1 VRLLLA
7 MFLALA
13 LIAGCGGDDDDTAD
27 SGTDVN
33 QLLEDT
39 FAGDQHITS
48 ANVDFSGSVG
58 GANPLNAKLSGPF
71 QTQGDGKLPK
81 LDLQASLEG
90 GGQTVEAGITST
102 GDQGFVS
109 YQGTDYAVSGPVF
122 RQFEAAWEQAASQ
135 RQGEGTSLAT
145 LGIDPRN
152 WLTNPKNAGEST
164 VGGVDT
170 IKITGGVD
178 VGKLLDDVD
187 VALERARSLGLQD
200 AGDLPERLSDEQRR
214 QVTDAIKN
222 LKVEIDTGKDDHI
235 LRRMAVSADVNSE
248 ESGEVPVRLELT
260 LLDVNED
267 QQIEAPENPRP
278 FNELLK
284 GLQQLGIGAATGAP
298 PSGSGSGGGA
308 SSQNLEKYS
317 QCVQDA
323 GSDTDKLRECGE
335 LLTP

>member
-13 LIAGCGGDDDDTAD
+13 LVAGCGGDDDDTAD

-39 FAGDQHITS
+39 FSGDDQITS

-58 GANPLNAKLSGPF
+58 GANPLNVKLSGPF

-81 LDLQASLEG
+81 LDIQASLEG
-90 GGQTVEAGITST
+90 GGQTVEGGITST

-135 RQGEGTSLAT
+135 QQGESTSLGA

-152 WLTNPKNAGEST
+152 WLTDAKNAGDSK
-164 VGGVDT
+164 VGDTDT

-187 VALERARSLGLQD
+187 GMLERARSLGLQGS
-200 AGDLPERLSDEQRR
+200 GDLPERLSEAQRR

-235 LRRMAVSADVNSE
+235 LRRMAVSADVNTQ

-284 GLQQLGIGAATGAP
+284 GLQELGIGGLGATQGG
-298 PSGSGSGGGA
+298 SGSSGGGA
-308 SSQNLEKYS
+308 SSENLEKYS

-323 GSDTDKLRECGE
+323 GSDTNKLRECGK

>member
-1 VRLLLA
+1 MRLLLA

-13 LIAGCGGDDDDTAD
+13 LVAGCGGDDDDTAD
-27 SGTDVN
+27 AGADVN

-39 FAGDQHITS
+39 FSGDHQITS

-58 GANPLNAKLSGPF
+58 GANPLSLKVSGPF

-81 LDLQASLEG
+81 VDLQASLEG
-90 GGQTVEAGITST
+90 GGQTVEGGITST

-109 YQGTDYAVSGPVF
+109 YQGTDYEVSGPVF
-122 RQFEAAWEQAASQ
+122 RQLEAAWEQAASQ
-135 RQGEGTSLAT
+135 QQGEGTSLGT

-152 WLTNPKNAGEST
+152 WLTNAKNAGDSK
-164 VGGVDT
+164 VGDTDT

-187 VALERARSLGLQD
+187 GVLERARSLGLQGS
-200 AGDLPERLSDEQRR
+200 GDLPERLSDEERR
-214 QVTDAIKN
+214 QLTDAIKN
-222 LKVEIDTGKDDHI
+222 VKVEIDTGKDDHV
-235 LRRMAVSADVNSE
+235 LRRMAVSADVNSQ
-248 ESGEVPVRLELT
+248 ESGEVPVQLELT

-267 QQIEAPENPRP
+267 QEIEAPENPRP
-278 FNELLK
+278 FSELLK
-284 GLQQLGIGAATGAP
+284 GLQDLGIGAAIGAP

-308 SSQNLEKYS
+308 SSENLEKYS

>member
-102 GDQGFVS
+102 
-109 YQGTDYAVSGPVF
+109 
-122 RQFEAAWEQAASQ
+122 
-135 RQGEGTSLAT
+135 
-145 LGIDPRN
+145 
-152 WLTNPKNAGEST
+152 
-164 VGGVDT
+164 
-170 IKITGGVD
+170 
-178 VGKLLDDVD
+178 
-187 VALERARSLGLQD
+187 
-200 AGDLPERLSDEQRR
+200 
-214 QVTDAIKN
+214 
-222 LKVEIDTGKDDHI
+222 
-235 LRRMAVSADVNSE
+235 
-248 ESGEVPVRLELT
+248 
-260 LLDVNED
+260 
-267 QQIEAPENPRP
+267 
-278 FNELLK
+278 
-284 GLQQLGIGAATGAP
+284 
-298 PSGSGSGGGA
+298 
-308 SSQNLEKYS
+308 
-317 QCVQDA
+317 
-323 GSDTDKLRECGE
+323 
-335 LLTP
+335 